1 MEQLERRHSFDVPRA
16 STNYTRGPKIE
27 LSIPDIKP
35 PNQSHVYYPRDRPSR
50 AIHTLPLENFS
61 IRLDQFILPPLP
73 IRANLLSLLRFP
85 PPPPTFLRSRNFKRL
100 MTDMAPRTPVRPPRE
115 RQRRRAFNR
124 PKDALTHRFSK
135 LLHCF
140 LLLLISS

>member
-100 MTDMAPRTPVRPPRE
+100 MTDMAPRTPPSVLLE
-115 RQRRRAFNR
+115 RGNVVEL
-124 PKDALTHRFSK
+124 LTGRK
-135 LLHCF
+135 MR
-140 LLLLISS
+140 LLIAFRNCSPAFFFS